1 MCAIRPLEIK
11 VTQQQGAAL
20 VTVSGHVTASNTDS
34 LTAALAT
41 LIEKEAEFMIVDL
54 RGVDLITS
62 DGLGALIRTRKSVGD
77 YGGRLALTGL
87 TGNVLDVFTM
97 TRLDKIFCMYDS
109 PETAMAA
116 DPPG

>member
-1 MCAIRPLEIK
+1 MCAIRPIEVK

-20 VTVSGHVTASNTDS
+20 VSVSGHVTTSNTES
-34 LTAALAT
+34 LSAALAT
-41 LIEKEAEFMIVDL
+41 LIEGKAEFVIVDL

-62 DGLGALIRTRKSVGD
+62 DGLGALIRTRKSIGE
-77 YGGRLALTGL
+77 YGGRLVLTGL
-87 TGNVLDVFTM
+87 TGNVLDVFTV
-97 TRLDKIFCMYDS
+97 TRLDKVFCMYDS